1 MPSHQNDDPFE
12 SRLSDAL
19 HRAGG
24 SFDSP
29 RTELTAAGA
38 RRGRRMQVQ
47 RRAAVVGSAAA
58 LALVGVGGA
67 LILPDDHTPDTRP
80 ASLASGDRTAEKKTV
95 SGDDLVR
102 TLRELL
108 PEGTFTA
115 GETRG
120 TDGELPPL
128 VTGVFDDGEGPGALS
143 LGLDRITADGDEPID
158 PRALV
163 LPCPE
168 NGQENEQENGQGG
181 MDSCTSEVLSDG
193 SALTVYQGYEY
204 PDRREDTKAWGADLV
219 TPEGYRVSLL
229 EWNAPAEKGE
239 PVSRPEPPLSVAQ
252 LKKVAGAEVWRG
264 IIASLP
270 VPEKPASAG
279 SGPSAQMPA
288 TVVMRKLA
296 LLLPKGLDRTAA
308 DSQEGFGSF
317 VLDDGKGASLVQVN
331 VQPGMSDLS
340 RELFGGAEILDDG
353 TLIVT
358 HQVPGEKAG
367 ADVVMWTVDTLR
379 KDGLR
384 VVVSAFNTGDQNQD
398 ATRAE
403 PALTM
408 NQLRDI
414 ALGARWTSDED

>member
-1 MPSHQNDDPFE
+1 MPSHQPDDPFE

-19 HRAGG
+19 HHAGG

-47 RRAAVVGSAAA
+47 RRAAVAGSAAA

-67 LILPDDHTPDTRP
+67 LILPDDHAPDTRP
-80 ASLASGDRTAEKKTV
+80 ASLAAGDRTAEKKTV

-115 GETRG
+115 AETRG

-143 LGLDRITADGDEPID
+143 LGLDRVAADGDEPID

-168 NGQENEQENGQGG
+168 KGQGD
-181 MDSCTSEVLSDG
+181 MDSCTTELLSDG

-204 PDRREDTKAWGADLV
+204 PDRRADTKAWGADLV
-219 TPEGYRVSLL
+219 TPAGYRVSLL

-239 PVSRPEPPLSVAQ
+239 PVSRPEPPLTVAQ

-270 VPEKPASAG
+270 VPEKPVSAG

-331 VQPGMSDLS
+331 VQPGMSDVAG
-340 RELFGGAEILDDG
+340 ELFGADAETLPDG
-353 TLIVT
+353 TRVT
-358 HQVPGEKAG
+358 ARQVPGEKGGAG
-367 ADVVMWTVDTLR
+367 VVWWTVDTLR
-379 KDGLR
+379 TDGLR
-384 VVVSAFNTGDQNQD
+384 VVVSAFNTGDQNKD

-408 NQLRDI
+408 KQLRDI
-414 ALGARWTSDED
+414 ALSARWTSDED